1 MEELVREKGG
11 RLRLVRGSVN
21 VLGWSH
27 SLVAMQMD

>member
-1 MEELVREKGG
+1 VEELVREKGG
-11 RLRLVRGSVN
+11 RLRLVRGAAD